1 MIYAGIDY
9 SMSSPSICVWDST
22 TELKFKN
29 CLVYNFGNW
38 SRCGYFQGDRGN
50 ISILKQPTF
59 SCNEER
65 FSNLANWAK
74 AVMIEN
80 SVDKVVIEGY
90 SYGSKGNTFEIG
102 ENTAL
107 LKNALFNLKI
117 PFAIIDPNT
126 IKKNATGAGNAGKDV
141 MYASFVEQEGI
152 CLERQMGYHKLGD
165 SKVDV
170 KLKEK
175 PWELKPVDDCIDS
188 FFVLKSHPDIRNNE

>member
-9 SMSSPSICVWDST
+9 SMSSPSICVWDSN

-38 SRCGYFQGDRGN
+38 SRCSYFQGDRGN

-65 FSNLANWAK
+65 FSNLAAWVK

-80 SVDKVVIEGY
+80 NVDKVVMEGY

-107 LKNALFNLKI
+107 MKNALYTLKI
-117 PFAIIDPNT
+117 PFAVTDPNT
-126 IKKNATGAGNAGKDV
+126 VKMLATGKGNAGKDL
-141 MYASFVEQEGI
+141 MYQAFTEQEGV
-152 CLERQMGYHKLGD
+152 CLERQLGYHTLGD
-165 SKVDV
+165 SKVDI

-188 FFVLKSHPDIRNNE
+188 FFVLKTHPDIRNNE